1 MKIAKPGVR
10 VAAAITRVEKDHVMW
25 KFISPSFKGWVWDIN
40 GPLGITTAGYALYKE
55 FPNVNFYPGQVV
67 VFEWRRWP
75 TQPLRYFW
83 QPVITNKE
91 LETNR

>member
-10 VAAAITRVEKDHVMW
+10 VAAVITRITGIYNCWV
-25 KFISPSFKGWVWDIN
+25 FSSPSFDGWVWDIN
-40 GPLGITTAGYALYKE
+40 GLRGITTLGYALYKE

-67 VFEWRRWP
+67 VFEWRLWP
-75 TQPLRYFW
+75 IQPLRYFW

-91 LETNR
+91 LEINR